1 MGLCGS
7 SDINVKEGI
16 NENLTYDMN
25 GNQLENSE
33 ILSRVSTRHSFR
45 IKTYNNNK
53 ILEFE
58 LEAFIGEREFPI
70 YITKKSKIEINIL
83 EDKNYLWGFLPEE
96 KMVDFKGYSN
106 YKNNNIN
113 LGCLLV
119 RISSSHDFFQ
129 VDHHKFKFSSQEQG
143 SLMMSANLD
152 FDNCLFYEPKGSL
165 KLIIKGGELCDM
177 NIIDELTDY
186 NSKMGNIK
194 NTDETAYSEM
204 NVSILRYINKARSNI
219 EKYIND
225 FILED
230 LSEEEEEVDSLL
242 KNKKLSPYEIDVKL
256 YKIAEEH
263 CKDIGSN
270 GTSGHI
276 GTDGSTFKERLEK
289 HKIKSKECE
298 ESIIYGYN
306 NPISIVNF
314 LVIDKYSKNCRE
326 RKNLLNNK
334 YKKIGISLHKHLCY
348 GYCCVIVFSE

>member
-16 NENLTYDMN
+16 NTNLTYDMN
-25 GNQLENSE
+25 GNQLENSD
-33 ILSRVSTRHSFR
+33 ILSRASTRNSLK

-83 EDKNYLWGFLPEE
+83 EDKDYLWGFLPEE
-96 KMVDFKGYSN
+96 KLVDFKGYSN

-113 LGCLLV
+113 LGCLLL
-119 RISSSHDFFQ
+119 RISSSHEFYQ
-129 VDHHKFKFSSQEQG
+129 VDHHKYKFSSKEQG
-143 SLMMSANLD
+143 SLMISANLD
-152 FDNCLFYEPKGSL
+152 FDNCLFYEPKGAL

-186 NSKMGNIK
+186 NPKMGNIK
-194 NTDETAYSEM
+194 KTDENAHSEM
-204 NVSILRYINKARSNI
+204 NLSILRYINKARSNI

-225 FILED
+225 FILEYD
-230 LSEEEEEVDSLL
+230 LSEEEDPQL
-242 KNKKLSPYEIDVKL
+242 KNNKLSPYEIDVKL
-256 YKIAEEH
+256 YKVAEEH
-263 CKDIGSN
+263 CKDIGIN

-276 GTDGSTFKERLEK
+276 GTDGSTLKERLEK
-289 HKIKSKECE
+289 HKIKSKGCE
-298 ESIIYGYN
+298 ESIIFGYN
-306 NPISIVNF
+306 NPISIVNSF
-314 LVIDKYSKNCRE
+314 VIDKYSKGNKE
-326 RKNLLNNK
+326 RKNLLSNK
-334 YKKIGISLHKHLCY
+334 YKKIGISLNKHLCY

>member
-1 MGLCGS
+1 
-7 SDINVKEGI
+7 
-16 NENLTYDMN
+16 MN

-225 FILED
+225 FILEYD
-230 LSEEEEEVDSLL
+230 LSEEEEVDSLL

>member
-225 FILED
+225 FILEYD
-230 LSEEEEEVDSLL
+230 LSEEEEVDSLL

-326 RKNLLNNK
+326 RKNLLNKK

>member
-230 LSEEEEEVDSLL
+230 LSEEEEVDSLL